1 MVPVGPIPPQ
11 VSALWK
17 GLARQRAATTE
28 WVTSD
33 ERSHASRSDTVV
45 SVLLASGW
53 IIIAMDLFVI
63 FRRPKCHIEYS
74 T

>member
-1 MVPVGPIPPQ
+1 MLGASDQ
-11 VSALWK
+11 LWK

-33 ERSHASRSDTVV
+33 ERSHARQIRHRRQRLTRERLDNNCDGLV
-45 SVLLASGW
+45 
-53 IIIAMDLFVI
+53 VI
-63 FRRPKCHIEYS
+63 FHRPKCHIGYS